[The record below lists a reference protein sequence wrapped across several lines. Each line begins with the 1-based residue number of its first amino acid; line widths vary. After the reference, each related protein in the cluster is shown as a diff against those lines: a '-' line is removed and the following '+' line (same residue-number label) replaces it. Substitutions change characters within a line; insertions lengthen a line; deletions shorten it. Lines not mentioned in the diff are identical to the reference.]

1 MYELPIEYSIG
12 ETIYN
17 ITNKGD
23 YRMVLDC
30 FKVLDDTSMD
40 RQDRILSCL
49 FIFYNNFTRLEDIAK
64 LDENTITELITYMFN
79 FMNCGD
85 DNNSQGLQSNHK
97 LIDWEKDSTL
107 ICSAVN
113 KVAQTEIRSVPYI
126 HWWTFMGYYLAIGEC
141 SFSEI
146 VSIRS
151 KIAKGQKLEKYE
163 QKFKREN
170 PQYFSWDFRATLQ
183 DNEANEYIKSIWNK
197 T

>member
-1 MYELPIEYSIG
+1 
-12 ETIYN
+12 
-17 ITNKGD
+17 
-23 YRMVLDC
+23 
-30 FKVLDDTSMD
+30 
-40 RQDRILSCL
+40 
-49 FIFYNNFTRLEDIAK
+49 
-64 LDENTITELITYMFN
+64 
-79 FMNCGD
+79 
-85 DNNSQGLQSNHK
+85 
-97 LIDWEKDSTL
+97 
-107 ICSAVN
+107 
-113 KVAQTEIRSVPYI
+113 
-126 HWWTFMGYYLAIGEC
+126 MGYYLAIGEC